1 MKKNTF
7 KDYKEAVQLFYE
19 TAKNNDASGILFNP
33 SPAQMRTLCLLICD
47 RILSKKEEE
56 VFRLFFET
64 KENELLK
71 KSIEH
76 CNIDK
81 FRPIISFLRRESDT
95 ENAIR
100 VEMAAIIIDFKL
112 RPYSLFSKTD
122 DEIAKEVQNYT
133 IQEESTVVTDSVK
146 SKNIAPTNTSSG
158 DSYRNKIIVGSLV
171 VLSALGVKKTLF
183 KDKECMKWCGD
194 HYELVDC
201 IDKKQGVV
209 SYEIIKPYDEREF
222 ERKELNV
229 CDTTEFFVNENRD
242 NPKVWYDKEKDG
254 IHFFNMGGVSP
265 ETGDHLNPITDYMIE
280 KYVASCE

>member
-7 KDYKEAVQLFYE
+7 KAYKEAVQLFYE
-19 TAKNNDASGILFNP
+19 TAKNNDVSGILFNP
-33 SPAQMRTLCLLICD
+33 SPAQMRTLCLIICD
-47 RILSKKEEE
+47 KFISKKEEE

-64 KENELLK
+64 KEQESLK
-71 KSIEH
+71 KSIEN
-76 CNIDK
+76 CNIDR

-112 RPYSLFSKTD
+112 RPYAVFSKTD
-122 DEIAKEVQNYT
+122 EVIAITEGNYT
-133 IQEESTVVTDSVK
+133 VREERTVKTESSKIKTPTPIPTPSK
-146 SKNIAPTNTSSG
+146 SNFK
-158 DSYRNKIIVGSLV
+158 NKIMVGSLV

-183 KDKECMKWCGD
+183 KEKECMKWCDD

-201 IDKKQGVV
+201 IKEKQGAA

-229 CDTTEFFVNENRD
+229 CDTTTFFVGEK
-242 NPKVWYDKEKDG
+242 PKVWYDKDKDG
-254 IHFFNMGGVSP
+254 LHYFNMNGENP
-265 ETGDHLNPITDYMIE
+265 ESGDLLKPMTNYMIA
-280 KYVASCE
+280 KYVNPCE

>member
-19 TAKNNDASGILFNP
+19 TAKNNDVSGILFNP

-47 RILSKKEEE
+47 KFISKKEEE

-64 KENELLK
+64 KEQESLK
-71 KSIEH
+71 KSIEN

-112 RPYSLFSKTD
+112 RPYAVFSKTD
-122 DEIAKEVQNYT
+122 EVIAITEGNYT
-133 IQEESTVVTDSVK
+133 VREERTVKTESSKIKTPTPTPTPSK
-146 SKNIAPTNTSSG
+146 SNFK
-158 DSYRNKIIVGSLV
+158 NKIMVGSLV

-183 KDKECMKWCGD
+183 KEKECMKWCDD

-201 IDKKQGVV
+201 IKEKQGAA

-229 CDTTEFFVNENRD
+229 CDTTTFFVGEK
-242 NPKVWYDKEKDG
+242 PKVWYDKDKDG
-254 IHFFNMGGVSP
+254 LHYFNMNGENP
-265 ETGDHLNPITDYMIE
+265 ESGDLLKPMTNYMIA
-280 KYVASCE
+280 KYVNPCE

>member
-19 TAKNNDASGILFNP
+19 TAKNNDVSGILFNP

-47 RILSKKEEE
+47 KFISKKEEE

-64 KENELLK
+64 KEQESLK
-71 KSIEH
+71 KSIEN

-112 RPYSLFSKTD
+112 RPYAVFSKTD
-122 DEIAKEVQNYT
+122 EVIAITEGNYT
-133 IQEESTVVTDSVK
+133 VREERTVKTES
-146 SKNIAPTNTSSG
+146 SKIKTPTPTPTSSK
-158 DSYRNKIIVGSLV
+158 SNFKNKIMVGSLV

-183 KDKECMKWCGD
+183 KEKECMKWCDD

-201 IDKKQGVV
+201 IKEKQGAA

-229 CDTTEFFVNENRD
+229 CDTTTFFVGEK
-242 NPKVWYDKEKDG
+242 PKVWYDKDKDG
-254 IHFFNMGGVSP
+254 LHYFNMNGENP
-265 ETGDHLNPITDYMIE
+265 ESGDLLKPMTNYMIA
-280 KYVASCE
+280 KYVNPCE